1 MDFTFERNIN
11 YYETDKMGVVH
22 HSNYIRFLEEA
33 RCYWLQSIEMPF
45 DLLEDNG
52 ITIPVLGVNCTYKYH
67 VTFGDTIII
76 KPYVKEYSGVR
87 MTVGYEIADKKNG
100 KIVLTGE
107 TKHCFTDKNLKP
119 INLKKYNKEF
129 NDKFESLL
137 KNRKR
142 VKNMEEIRLNVNGMV
157 CGGCEKRVVNSLST
171 IDGVKE
177 VIANHNEGTVVIKSD
192 EKIDRNIIKEK
203 IEDLGFEVKED

>member
-107 TKHCFTDKNLKP
+107 TKHCFTDKSLKP